1 MELFFLP
8 CTRTIHGRNVDCAA
22 AKHRANHKSVPV
34 VPLRAGLQFRS
45 YIWSQLN
52 IAAHLHVIVPWIY
65 SGRTGCIAT

>member
-34 VPLRAGLQFRS
+34 VPLRAVVAL
-45 YIWSQLN
+45 
-52 IAAHLHVIVPWIY
+52 AASPHERVLTVLAVTVASDP
-65 SGRTGCIAT
+65 RTETCANGI